1 MRNLKKLIEYLPPF
15 LQDIREYKKIF
26 NAEDIELK
34 KLDKNLKSLL
44 TEVIVKTAEGYGLD
58 RYEKIYNIDTNKQ
71 DIATRRIMIL
81 SKINNRVP
89 YNLNWLK
96 NKLDNLVGE
105 SNYKITENTNTYE
118 IKIEISAIF
127 NDIAVILNKDLKEQ
141 LPANLI
147 ITVDLF
153 QTEQCIQYFAGIVH
167 VGDNIKL
174 RQVI

>member
-1 MRNLKKLIEYLPPF
+1 MRNPKKLIEYLPPF
-15 LQDIREYKKIF
+15 LQDIREYKRIF
-26 NAEDIELK
+26 NAEDIEFK
-34 KLDKNLKSLL
+34 TLDKNLKSLL
-44 TEVIVKTAEGYGLD
+44 TEVIVKTAESYGLD
-58 RYEKIYNIDTNKQ
+58 RYEKIYNIETNKQ

-96 NKLDNLVGE
+96 NKLNNVVGE
-105 SNYKITENTNTYE
+105 SNYQITEDTYK
-118 IKIEISAIF
+118 IKIEISAMF
-127 NDIAVILNKDLKEQ
+127 NDIAIILNKDLREQ

-153 QTEQCIQYFAGIVH
+153 QTEQCIQYFAGVVH
-167 VGDNIKL
+167 IGDNIKL